1 MNPPFIKTVCPRD
14 CYDTC
19 FLTVSTKEG
28 NLIRTIGDDT
38 GITQGFLC
46 PRGYKD
52 IERMYSDKRVLYPYY
67 RNNGF
72 ERVSW
77 NTALT
82 LLIDKLQDTLN
93 TSGPQSCLHVVCL
106 GNQGLFSSYLPQRLF
121 YNLGFT
127 QTDESICSKSGHDAL
142 SLHYGLSYG
151 CTPDELLNME
161 LTVYWGFNAAVSAP
175 HLHRLSIKTQKKGGF
190 IVVIDP
196 RKNETAESSDMWV
209 QVKPGSDV
217 ALVYG
222 ILKYLIEDDLIDSN
236 FIRKY
241 TQGFDALKDEVLSW
255 DPQMITKYTGVKSNT
270 IAELAELYHDHKNHM
285 TLIGIGMQKS
295 LHGAEAVRAISFIPA
310 VLGVHRGF
318 YYSNR
323 QAFYVDIPYI
333 TGKKLTDKKIT
344 IISQIQLGNYLEKGE
359 FTFVYIHNMN
369 PAVTVPNCK
378 AVQKGL
384 ARKDVFVVVHDT
396 HWTETAHLA
405 DLVLPAPTYLEKED
419 VIMPYSHN
427 YVRKCVKVAD
437 CRGESRSELQVVRHI
452 AERLQLQEDWLYE
465 DPWKVIEKAFHN
477 ACEEEDLPDLRK
489 GKMITLKVRPK
500 NEYQTPSGK
509 IEFHPTENSIPLP
522 KQYLLPENGFI
533 LLNSA
538 VKKFTHTQFQDV
550 HGLIPPLV
558 FINFKDA
565 LHSTIND
572 MDIVELY
579 NELGSIKLKAV
590 ISGSVP
596 PGVLWAPR
604 QGNDIEGI
612 PQNSIAPDT
621 TQEIGGGP
629 VFNTTLVRI
638 RKVQ

>member
-1 MNPPFIKTVCPRD
+1 M
-14 CYDTC
+14 
-19 FLTVSTKEG
+19 
-28 NLIRTIGDDT
+28 GDDT
-38 GITQGFLC
+38 GVTQGFLC

-52 IERMYSDKRVLYPYY
+52 IERMYSDERVLYPYY
-67 RNNGF
+67 RRNDF

-77 NTALT
+77 DTALT
-82 LLIDKLQDTLN
+82 LLVEKLQDTLH

-121 YNLGFT
+121 YALGFT
-127 QTDESICSKSGHDAL
+127 QTDGSICSKSGHDAL

-175 HLHRLSIKTQKKGGF
+175 HVHRLSAKTRKKGGF
-190 IVVIDP
+190 IVVVDP

-209 QVKPGSDV
+209 QVNPGSDV
-217 ALVYG
+217 TLVYG
-222 ILKYLIEDDLIDSN
+222 ILKYLIENELIDSD
-236 FIRKY
+236 FIHRY
-241 TQGFDALKDEVLSW
+241 TQGFDALKDEVSSW
-255 DPQMITKYTGVKSNT
+255 NTQVITEYTGVKWNT
-270 IAELAELYHDHKNHM
+270 ITELAELYHDHKKNV

-295 LHGAEAVRAISFIPA
+295 LNGAEAVRAVSFIPA
-310 VLGVHRGF
+310 VLGIHRGF
-318 YYSNR
+318 YYSNC
-323 QAFYVDIPYI
+323 QGFYVDLPYI
-333 TGKKLTDKKIT
+333 TGKKLTDKKIN
-344 IISQIQLGNYLEKGE
+344 IISQIQLGDYLEKGE
-359 FTFVYIHNMN
+359 FTFVYIYNMN
-369 PAVTVPNCK
+369 PAVTVPNCR

-384 ARKDVFVVVHDT
+384 TRTDVFVVVHDT
-396 HWTETAHLA
+396 HWTETANHA

-419 VIMPYSHN
+419 VVVSYSHK
-427 YVRKCVKVAD
+427 YVRKCVKVAE

-452 AERLQLQEDWLYE
+452 SERLQLQEAWLYE
-465 DPWKVIEKAFHN
+465 KKWDAIEKAFQH
-477 ACEEEDLPDLRK
+477 ACEKGDIQDLRK
-489 GKMITLKVRPK
+489 GKMITLKMRPK

-509 IEFHPTENSIPLP
+509 IEFYTEGGTPLP
-522 KQYLLPENGFI
+522 RQYLLPGNGFI
-533 LLNSA
+533 LLTSA

-550 HGLIPPLV
+550 YGLIPSLV

-565 LHSTIND
+565 AHSTIND

-612 PQNSIAPDT
+612 PQNSIVPDT

-629 VFNTTLVRI
+629 IFNTTVVNI